1 MISDALNQ
9 VLRRFLLNQRILC
22 VAYTA
27 GVRESDSAPSRV
39 RTDCWHDGLAASRWV
54 AADSFG

>member
-27 GVRESDSAPSRV
+27 AVR
-39 RTDCWHDGLAASRWV
+39 
-54 AADSFG
+54 